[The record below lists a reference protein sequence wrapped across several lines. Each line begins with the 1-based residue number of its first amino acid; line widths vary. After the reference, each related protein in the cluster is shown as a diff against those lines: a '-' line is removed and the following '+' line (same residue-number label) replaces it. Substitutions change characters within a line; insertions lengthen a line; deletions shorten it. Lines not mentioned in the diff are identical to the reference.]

1 MKKLIICLL
10 CIAFSCSSSKNIS
23 ENSNRITRID
33 NAQFYGGDGSSFEKA
48 IIIKAKTSS
57 EGIAA
62 EYNYLEKKYGRKN
75 VDWQMIQQSLSY
87 HNKKPFDILKIKH
100 NNKEFDVYFE
110 ISSFFGKY

>member
-1 MKKLIICLL
+1 MKKLIICLSF
-10 CIAFSCSSSKNIS
+10 IVIGCSSSKNLTN
-23 ENSNRITRID
+23 NSNRVTRID

-62 EYNYLEKKYGRKN
+62 EYNYLEKKYGRKY

-87 HNKKPFDILKIKH
+87 HNKKPFDILKIKYKDKTF
-100 NNKEFDVYFE
+100 NVYFE